1 MDVANP
7 ILSRADI
14 AKVGQISHQIYNEFT
29 VESMSKKKTSTPQN
43 LVAQLYAHASVG
55 YHN

>member
-14 AKVGQISHQIYNEFT
+14 AKVGQISHQVYNEFT
-29 VESMSKKKTSTPQN
+29 LESMSKKKTSTPQN
-43 LVAQLYAHASVG
+43 LVA
-55 YHN
+55 